1 MKSTLPQVT
10 VIMINSRNNEFV
22 ELAKDSV
29 KEQYYPYIEF
39 IEEENFDKSRTIGK
53 CWNDAV
59 KECTSDYCLFIS
71 DDDYITP
78 DYVLSLMSAFLQVS
92 RLDKD
97 LVGATSHLTAF
108 DEKTG
113 DREQLNVY
121 PTGMF
126 TTKHLKKVPFDET
139 LLKYVDTEYYKKL
152 VDKKIFNVY
161 WQYGYHYRQH
171 DGMVSGRTLR
181 MKEIIEE
188 RDKHQIVEHNKGSK
202 DAKIKK

>member
-1 MKSTLPQVT
+1 MESILPQVT
-10 VIMINSRNNEFV
+10 VIMINSRNNDFV
-22 ELAKDSV
+22 TLARDSV
-29 KEQYYPYIEF
+29 KEQYYPYIEY

-53 CWNDAV
+53 CWNDAI
-59 KECTSDYCLFIS
+59 KKATSDYCLFIS

-78 DYVLSLMSAFLQVS
+78 DYVLSIISAYLQIIKI
-92 RLDKD
+92 DKD

-108 DEKTG
+108 DEVTG

-126 TTKHLKKVPFDET
+126 TTKHLKEVPFDET

-171 DGMVSGRTLR
+171 DGMVSGRTLK
-181 MKEIIEE
+181 MKEIIKE
-188 RDKHQIVEHNKGSK
+188 RDAHQIVERSEDVKTEK
-202 DAKIKK
+202 